1 MKRWVNRILAITFMA
16 ALLASG
22 SSPAAEQAAAK
33 KVAVLPFQINAAQD
47 VAYLRE
53 GILDML
59 ASRLAWEGKVEV
71 IEKELV
77 KEAVAGRQAPLNED
91 VARQVGKALG
101 ADYVLFGSLT
111 IFGDSVSIDAKMV
124 DLTGDK
130 APVTV
135 FAQTK
140 GMNEVI
146 PRINDFAQEVN
157 SKIFGRAPAVA
168 VAQEQPKF
176 SQANPEKL
184 LVPGLIP
191 GQSQVQTSEL
201 NPGFIVPSNVVQ
213 SSGFWQSQT
222 VSLPVTSMAVADVNG
237 DGHQEVILASPREIQ
252 IFQRAGTSLRLIKT
266 YKGSDDEH
274 FLWVSTADLN
284 NRKIPEIYVSCR
296 IREELM
302 SSFVLEWNGS
312 DWVKTADSIRWHLRA
327 MRLPDKGEVLLG
339 QDGRKEEP
347 FSGGV
352 VILGKEGSDYRPLE
366 GVPLPKGANI
376 YNFAL
381 APLTDKGSRDVVY
394 TDNLGRLKVTRSDGE
409 LLWLAD
415 DRYAASFDYI
425 RGAERDPTSRVRGM
439 AREKLYL
446 NAPILIGDLNKDG
459 RPEVIAN
466 RNVTGVFGRDV
477 LNLNF
482 FGKSEL
488 YSFSW
493 NGITMVENWHTPS
506 FQGMTTAYT
515 IADLNGD
522 GQKELV
528 VVLVTS
534 PGTSVWEQ
542 GKSKV
547 VVYPIAA
554 PTAKNPEKG

>member
-1 MKRWVNRILAITFMA
+1 MKPWVNRILAITLVA
-16 ALLASG
+16 VLLAAG
-22 SSPAAEQAAAK
+22 SSPAAEPAAVK
-33 KVAVLPFQINAAQD
+33 KVAILPFQINAAQD
-47 VAYLRE
+47 LAYLRE

-71 IEKELV
+71 IEKQLV
-77 KEAVAGRQAPLNED
+77 KEALAGRPTPLTED

-111 IFGDSVSIDAKMV
+111 VFGDSVSMDARMV
-124 DLTGDK
+124 DLTGDQ
-130 APVTV
+130 APVTA

-146 PRINDFAQEVN
+146 PRINDFAQDIN
-157 SKIFGRAPAVA
+157 SKIFGRAPTVT

-176 SQANPEKL
+176 SQTNPEKMF
-184 LVPGLIP
+184 VPGAIP
-191 GQSQVQTSEL
+191 GQGQTSEL
-201 NPGFIVPSNVVQ
+201 NPGFIVPSNVAQ
-213 SSGFWQSQT
+213 SSGFWQSQP

-237 DGHQEVILASPREIQ
+237 DGRQEVILAGPREIQ
-252 IFQRAGTSLRLIKT
+252 IFDQAETSLRLIKT
-266 YKGSDDEH
+266 YKGNNDEH

-284 NRKIPEIYVSCR
+284 NNKIPEIYVSSR
-296 IREELM
+296 IREEIM

-312 DWVKTADSIRWHLRA
+312 DWVKIADEIRWHVRA

-339 QDGRKEEP
+339 QDGRQEEP

-366 GVPLPKGANI
+366 GVSLPKGTNI
-376 YNFAL
+376 YNFSV
-381 APLTDKGSRDVVY
+381 APITDKGSRDVVY
-394 TDNLGRLKVTRSDGE
+394 TDDMGRLKVTKSDGE

-415 DRYAASFDYI
+415 ERYAASFDYI
-425 RGAERDPTSRVRGM
+425 QGAKRDLTLRSDT
-439 AREKLYL
+439 AREKFFL
-446 NAPILIGDLNKDG
+446 NAPILIADLNKDG

-466 RNVTGVFGRDV
+466 RNVSSIFGRDL

-493 NGITMVENWHTPS
+493 NGVTMVENWHTPS
-506 FQGMTTAYT
+506 FQGMTTAY
-515 IADLNGD
+515 AVVDLKGD
-522 GQKELV
+522 GRKELV

-534 PGTSVWEQ
+534 PGTNIWSE

-547 VVYPIAA
+547 VVYPIAS
-554 PTAKNPEKG
+554 PTPEKPKKG

>member
-1 MKRWVNRILAITFMA
+1 MKQWVNRILAITFMA
-16 ALLASG
+16 ALLAAG

-33 KVAVLPFQINAAQD
+33 KVAILPFQINAAQD
-47 VAYLRE
+47 LAYLRE

-71 IEKELV
+71 IEKQLV
-77 KEAVAGRQAPLNED
+77 KEAVAGRQAPVNED
-91 VARQVGKALG
+91 AARQVGKALG

-111 IFGDSVSIDAKMV
+111 VFGDSVSIDAKMV

-130 APVTV
+130 PPVTA

-146 PRINDFAQEVN
+146 PRINDFAQDVN
-157 SKIFGRAPAVA
+157 SKIFGRAPAVTA
-168 VAQEQPKF
+168 AQEQPKF

-191 GQSQVQTSEL
+191 GQAQGRTSEL
-201 NPGFIVPSNVVQ
+201 NPGFIVPSTVVQ

-237 DGHQEVILASPREIQ
+237 DGIQEVILAGPREIE
-252 IFQRAGTSLRLIKT
+252 IFQRAETSLHLIKT
-266 YKGSDDEH
+266 YKGSNDEH

-284 NRKIPEIYVSCR
+284 HNKIPEIYVSCR
-296 IREELM
+296 VREDLM

-312 DWVKTADSIRWHLRA
+312 DWVKIAEGIRWHLRA

-347 FSGGV
+347 FSGSV
-352 VILGKEGSDYRPLE
+352 VILSREGSDYRPLE
-366 GVPLPKGANI
+366 GVPLPKGTNV
-376 YNFAL
+376 YNFTV
-381 APLTDKGSRDVVY
+381 APITDKGSRDVVY
-394 TDNLGRLKVTRSDGE
+394 TDNQGRLKVTRSDGE
-409 LLWLAD
+409 LLWLGD
-415 DRYAASFDYI
+415 DRYAASFDYVPGG
-425 RGAERDPTSRVRGM
+425 RRDLGPGGRDAG
-439 AREKLYL
+439 REKFFL
-446 NAPILIGDLNKDG
+446 NAPILIGDLNGDG
-459 RPEVIAN
+459 RPEVIVN
-466 RNVTGVFGRDV
+466 KNVSGVFGRDL

-506 FQGMTTAYT
+506 FQGMTTAYEV
-515 IADLNGD
+515 ADLNGD
-522 GQKELV
+522 GRKELV

-534 PGTSVWEQ
+534 PGTAIWEQ

-554 PTAKNPEKG
+554 PTSEKPEKG

>member
-1 MKRWVNRILAITFMA
+1 MKRWVKKILGVTIIVAFLAVRSSFA
-16 ALLASG
+16 AD
-22 SSPAAEQAAAK
+22 PATPQ

-47 VAYLRE
+47 LSYLRE

-59 ASRLAWEGKVEV
+59 ASRLAWEGKVQV
-71 IEKELV
+71 IEKQLV
-77 KEAVAGRQAPLNED
+77 KEASAGRQGPLNEAA
-91 VARQVGKALG
+91 ARQIGKALG

-111 IFGDSVSIDAKMV
+111 VFGDSVSMDAQMV

-146 PRINDFAQEVN
+146 PRINDFAQDIN
-157 SKIFGRAPAVA
+157 TKIFGRAPTVTA
-168 VAQEQPKF
+168 AQEQPKF
-176 SQANPEKL
+176 SQAHPEKL
-184 LVPGLIP
+184 IVPGTIP

-201 NPGFIVPSNVVQ
+201 NPGFIVPSTVAQ

-222 VSLPVTSMAVADVNG
+222 VSLPVTSMAIGDVNG
-237 DGHQEVILASPREIQ
+237 DGIQEVILVGPRELQ
-252 IFQRAGTSLRLIKT
+252 IYQQAGNALQLLKS
-266 YKGSDDEH
+266 YKGERDEH

-284 NRKIPEIYVSCR
+284 HDKIPEIYVSCR

-302 SSFVLEWNGS
+302 SSFILAWNGS
-312 DWVKTADSIRWHLRA
+312 DWVKTAESIRWHIRA
-327 MRLPDKGEVLLG
+327 TRLPDKGEVLLG
-339 QDGRKEEP
+339 QASTQEDP
-347 FSGGV
+347 FSGSIS
-352 VILGKEGSDYRPLE
+352 ILTREGSEYQPLE
-366 GVPLPKGANI
+366 GVSLPQGTNI
-376 YNFAL
+376 YNFAVG
-381 APLTDKGSRDVVY
+381 PITEQGSRDVAFVDS
-394 TDNLGRLKVTRSDGE
+394 TGRFKITKSDGE

-415 DRYAASFDYI
+415 DRFAASFDYMP
-425 RGAERDPTSRVRGM
+425 GAERDPTSKG
-439 AREKLYL
+439 AAGREKFFL
-446 NAPILIGDLNKDG
+446 NAPILLADLNKDG
-459 RPEVIAN
+459 RLEVIAN
-466 RNVTGVFGRDV
+466 KNVTGIFARDI

-493 NGITMVENWHTPS
+493 NGITMVEDWHTPA

-515 IADLNGD
+515 VADLNND
-522 GQKELV
+522 GQQELV
-528 VVLVTS
+528 LVLVTS
-534 PGTSVWEQ
+534 PGTAIWTE

-554 PTAKNPEKG
+554 PQKPAKG